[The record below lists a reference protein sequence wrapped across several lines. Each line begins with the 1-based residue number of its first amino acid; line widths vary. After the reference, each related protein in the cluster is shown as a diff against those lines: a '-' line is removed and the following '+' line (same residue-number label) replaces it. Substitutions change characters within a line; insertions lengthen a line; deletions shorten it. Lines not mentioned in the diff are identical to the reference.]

1 MQVFIDP
8 VIFKLGFFELRWYS
22 VAYILGF
29 ILAGFLAI
37 YANKFTTEGNKLTKQ
52 NLDYLLNYCILGVI
66 LGGRLGFVLFYEP
79 VYFAQNPLKIFA
91 IWEGGMSFHG
101 GLLGV
106 ISGIALFAKTK
117 KFSMWNLFD
126 RAAFCVLPGLFLGR
140 IANFINGELWGKQTS
155 SNFAF
160 IFPQSGDLLPRHPS
174 QLYEALFEGLIPFI
188 IFILL
193 LKTTQL
199 FKKERAFSGLFLIF
213 YSSARFIIEQFFR
226 EPHGTYEFFS
236 VTFSTG
242 QILCIPMFLLGIALL
257 SSENNK
263 ITKI

>member
-29 ILAGFLAI
+29 VIAGFLAI
-37 YANKFTTEGNKLTKQ
+37 YTNKFTIPQNKLTKEK
-52 NLDYLLNYCILGVI
+52 LDYLLNYCILGVI
-66 LGGRLGFVLFYEP
+66 LGGRLGFVLFYGLD
-79 VYFAQNPLKIFA
+79 YFIRNPMKIFA

-106 ISGIALFAKTK
+106 IAGIALFAKTK
-117 KFSMWNLFD
+117 RFSMWHLLD

-140 IANFINGELWGKQTS
+140 LANFINGELWGNPTS
-155 SNFAF
+155 ASFAF
-160 IFPQSGDLLPRHPS
+160 IFPKSGDLLPRHPS

-188 IFILL
+188 IFFIL

-199 FKKERAFSGLFLIF
+199 FKKEKAFSGLFLIF
-213 YSSARFIIEQFFR
+213 YSVPRFVIEQFFR
-226 EPHGTYEFFS
+226 EPEETYEFFS
-236 VTFSTG
+236 LTLSTG
-242 QILCIPMFLLGIALL
+242 QLLCIPMFLLGIALL
-257 SSENNK
+257 FFKQKNN
-263 ITKI
+263 